1 MYLFSATYDPREK
14 TKFMQATSEAEI
26 ERLIQKARNDVVKK
40 QIDLGLDVIT
50 DGEIERENYIFHF
63 ARNLKGIDMQTI
75 STKTIRDGK
84 GLEHSFYSN

>member
-40 QIDLGLDVIT
+40 QI
-50 DGEIERENYIFHF
+50 
-63 ARNLKGIDMQTI
+63 
-75 STKTIRDGK
+75 
-84 GLEHSFYSN
+84 